1 MGTLFAHPMDPLS
14 KVELE
19 SVMQHARNLW
29 GIDSTYFLLTCQ
41 LAEPTKAAVLDWTPK
56 SEFVRTVRI
65 SFLHRPTSQVF
76 EGVLTTTGCAI
87 SWTLIDGAKAPVVLT
102 ESAMAVKAVL
112 RDTRVREALKLRG
125 ITDPDTQV
133 YVETW
138 PIGAQIPQHLD
149 NGKRLVWTPMW
160 LRPTPESNV
169 YAHPINGLYAIVD
182 LEAEEVVAIEDS
194 GVTPIPMTPGDYR
207 ASQTGANLKLKDLQ
221 IIQKDGASSEV
232 QGWKINWERWNFR
245 VGWDHRE
252 GLVIHDV
259 RFDDNGIE
267 RRIGYRM
274 SIAELVIP
282 YGDPSQGTYR
292 KNAFDTGEFG
302 LGSYT
307 NSLTLGCDC
316 LGEIIYKDVHLLT
329 PEGDVREIKNAIC
342 MHEEDHG
349 ILWKHVDIDGH
360 VEVRRGRRFVVSS
373 IVTINNYEYGYFWY
387 FYQDGSIEFEAKLTG
402 IVLTLADTPGVDH
415 PSATEMEPGLWA
427 PYHQHTFCARLD
439 LDVDGEKNTVIEV
452 DSVAKKMGPENIHGG
467 AYITQETPIETE
479 NMSGRMLNLMT
490 SRYWKIVNPNKK
502 NHMNKSV
509 GFKLVPE
516 GNTFPLASPDSVIG
530 KRAGFMFQHLWVTP
544 NRRQERYPAGE
555 YPFQHEGGDGLPR
568 WTQQNRNLVNED
580 VVMWYVFGVN
590 HIPRLEDWPV
600 MPVERIGFM
609 LKPSGFFKRSPAMD
623 VAPSMPV
630 CLRCNGD
637 SGAPCTCNH

>member
-1 MGTLFAHPMDPLS
+1 M
-14 KVELE
+14 
-19 SVMQHARNLW
+19 
-29 GIDSTYFLLTCQ
+29 
-41 LAEPTKAAVLDWTPK
+41 
-56 SEFVRTVRI
+56 
-65 SFLHRPTSQVF
+65 
-76 EGVLTTTGCAI
+76 
-87 SWTLIDGAKAPVVLT
+87 
-102 ESAMAVKAVL
+102 
-112 RDTRVREALKLRG
+112 
-125 ITDPDTQV
+125 

-138 PIGAQIPQHLD
+138 PIGAQIPKHLD
-149 NGKRLVWTPMW
+149 NGRRLVWTPMW

-182 LEAEEVVAIEDS
+182 LESEEVIDIEDS

-207 ASQTGANLKLKDLQ
+207 LSQTGGGVKLNDLQ
-221 IIQKDGASSEV
+221 IVQKDGASCTV
-232 QGWKINWERWNFR
+232 NGWNVDWERWNFR

-259 RFDDNGIE
+259 RFDDNGVE

-316 LGEIIYKDVHLLT
+316 LGEILYKDVHLLT

-402 IVLTLADTPGVDH
+402 IVLTLSDTPGIDH
-415 PSATEMEPGLWA
+415 PSATE
-427 PYHQHTFCARLD
+427 
-439 LDVDGEKNTVIEV
+439 I
-452 DSVAKKMGPENIHGG
+452 
-467 AYITQETPIETE
+467 
-479 NMSGRMLNLMT
+479 
-490 SRYWKIVNPNKK
+490 
-502 NHMNKSV
+502 
-509 GFKLVPE
+509 
-516 GNTFPLASPDSVIG
+516 
-530 KRAGFMFQHLWVTP
+530 
-544 NRRQERYPAGE
+544 
-555 YPFQHEGGDGLPR
+555 
-568 WTQQNRNLVNED
+568 
-580 VVMWYVFGVN
+580 
-590 HIPRLEDWPV
+590 
-600 MPVERIGFM
+600 
-609 LKPSGFFKRSPAMD
+609 
-623 VAPSMPV
+623 
-630 CLRCNGD
+630 
-637 SGAPCTCNH
+637 